1 MTTKFLTSALLALLL
16 PMAASAE
23 LVEVNKKDVDVKTLL
38 VPGKDN
44 IVVFHNKPTYLS
56 HQLYSR
62 LGDFSKKHPD
72 VPIFV
77 VDVPGASSP
86 LVKRYALRAFPAVQI
101 YDKDGVLTQQGPSAY
116 KSVLQMLDG
125 K

>member
-1 MTTKFLTSALLALLL
+1 MKFLTSAILALLL
-16 PMAASAE
+16 PLAASAE

-62 LGDFSKKHPD
+62 LVPFSKSNPD
-72 VPIFV
+72 LPIFV

-86 LVKRYALRAFPAVQI
+86 LVKRYLLRSFPAVHI
-101 YDKDGVLTQQGPSAY
+101 YDKDGVLKQQGPSAY
-116 KSVLQMLDG
+116 KSLLQMLDG